1 MNTSK
6 TEFLSAFLDDEAGG
20 FEQRRLLDELKKDE
34 ELGQTF
40 NRYALMGEAIRTAS
54 SGQRAALG
62 VSLLSRIQA
71 DLDDEPAY
79 SSVSVQELVTVTS
92 GKTVVRSMRSFRVVG
107 MALAATVAAVAVGGL
122 LFMQRPAQESVQ
134 QAQAVMSVPVN
145 ANTVVANAGAAEAR
159 IRQVGR
165 VDPQTRDI
173 LKQYVAQHVKY
184 ASTTA
189 FAPSIRAVSYANE
202 H

>member
-1 MNTSK
+1 MNTNRAES
-6 TEFLSAFLDDEAGG
+6 LSAFLDDEAGE
-20 FEQRRLLDELKKDE
+20 FEQRRLLDDLKKDE

-40 NRYALMGEAIRTAS
+40 TRYALIGEAVRAGS
-54 SGQRAALG
+54 NGQRAGLG
-62 VSLLSRIQA
+62 VSMLSRIQEE
-71 DLDDEPAY
+71 LEDEPVY
-79 SSVSVQELVTVTS
+79 TNVSVQSQTAVKPRQ
-92 GKTVVRSMRSFRVVG
+92 GKNPVRSFRVVG

-122 LFMQRPAQESVQ
+122 MFMQHPAQETVVQAKASVN
-134 QAQAVMSVPVN
+134 APVN
-145 ANTVVANAGAAEAR
+145 ANAMVADAGETEAR